1 MEGLK
6 RRVKDYLIR
15 NIGETITLIHDIST
29 LNDDLNYI
37 YLYPMDDINDIFEGY
52 SLQSILERIDYD
64 NFNPMHEYFGFNN
77 WGNIAGNI
85 ISYNEL
91 EAIELIEDEIDTIVD
106 ALFNILKNDGY
117 EETKNNLYFSE
128 SLEEIFNNYYLEI
141 DNKKAYCIQFEINQL
156 PLNKD
161 FSKNS
166 MEIINNYKFITNEEL
181 INIYEEFKSQT
192 ERDMEY

>member
-29 LNDDLNYI
+29 LNDDLTYI
-37 YLYPMDDINDIFEGY
+37 CLYPMDDINEVFKGY
-52 SLQSILERIDYD
+52 SLQSVLERIDYD

-106 ALFNILKNDGY
+106 VLFNILKKEGY

-141 DNKKAYCIQFEINQL
+141 NNKKAYCIQFEINQL
-156 PLNKD
+156 NLNDKEFSNKCKD
-161 FSKNS
+161 
-166 MEIINNYKFITNEEL
+166 IIKYYDNALNEE
-181 INIYEEFKSQT
+181 ITYRYEEYIQ
-192 ERDMEY
+192 EY

>member
-6 RRVKDYLIR
+6 RRVKDYLMR
-15 NIGETITLIHDIST
+15 NIGETITLIYDISA

-37 YLYPMDDINDIFEGY
+37 CLYPMGDINEVFKGY
-52 SLQSILERIDYD
+52 SLQSVLERIDYD

-91 EAIELIEDEIDTIVD
+91 EVIELIEDEIDTIVD
-106 ALFNILKNDGY
+106 VLFDILKKEGY

-141 DNKKAYCIQFEINQL
+141 NNKKAYCIQFEINQL
-156 PLNKD
+156 NLNDKEFSNKCKD
-161 FSKNS
+161 
-166 MEIINNYKFITNEEL
+166 IIKYYDSALNEE
-181 INIYEEFKSQT
+181 ITYRYEEYIQ
-192 ERDMEY
+192 EY

>member
-15 NIGETITLIHDIST
+15 NIGESITLINDICC

-37 YLYPMDDINDIFEGY
+37 CLYPMDDINDVLEGY
-52 SLQSILERIDYD
+52 SIQSVLEKIDYEC
-64 NFNPMHEYFGFNN
+64 FSPMHEYFTFNH
-77 WGNIAGNI
+77 WGNI

-91 EAIELIEDEIDTIVD
+91 ESIELIEGEIDTIVD
-106 ALFNILKNDGY
+106 VLFDILKKEGY
-117 EETKNNLYFSE
+117 KETKNNLYFSE

-156 PLNKD
+156 NLNDKEFSNKCKD
-161 FSKNS
+161 
-166 MEIINNYKFITNEEL
+166 IIKYYDNALNEEV
-181 INIYEEFKSQT
+181 IYRYEEYIQ
-192 ERDMEY
+192 EY